1 MNRQQLLPDS
11 AHLPVIEDLA
21 ALVLAAKPLMDV
33 RAPVEFHEGAFPRTT
48 NLPLMNDAE
57 RAAIGKR
64 YKEAGQDEAILLGLK
79 LVSGEQKAERIAA
92 WERFASEH
100 PDGALYCF
108 RGGLRSRIS
117 QQWLYAETGIA
128 YPRVAGGYKALRRYL
143 LDELASL
150 PQRYQAYVLSG
161 RTGSGKTKFLQTI
174 QQAIDLE
181 QLAKHRG
188 SAFGAMLRPQP
199 SQIDF
204 ENALATQ
211 LLQQLAK
218 GHTQLVFED
227 ESRNIGSIHLP
238 DSVFFSLRA
247 APLILLETSQAERL
261 ELTYQEYIPDML
273 QGFQQQLADPQQA
286 FSAFSRYLLTS
297 LAKVQKR
304 LGGVRYARALEQMH
318 LALAQQEKT
327 GEARLHQAWIEFLLT
342 DYYDPMYDYQI
353 SQKRE
358 RVVFVGDAQAVQEFL
373 ASRLM
378 V

>member
-11 AHLPVIEDLA
+11 DHLPVVEDLA
-21 ALVLAAKPLMDV
+21 SLVLTARPLMDV
-33 RAPVEFHEGAFPRTT
+33 RAPIEFQEGAFPYTT

-64 YKEAGQDEAILLGLK
+64 YKDAGQDEAVLLGLN
-79 LVSGEQKAERIAA
+79 LVSGEHKAARIAA
-92 WERFASEH
+92 WQQFALEH
-100 PDGALYCF
+100 PKGALYCF

-117 QQWLYAETGIA
+117 QQWLYTETGIA
-128 YPRVAGGYKALRRYL
+128 YPRVAGGYKAIRRYL
-143 LDELASL
+143 LDELVTL

-161 RTGSGKTKFLQTI
+161 RTGSGKTKFLQSL

-188 SAFGAMLRPQP
+188 SAFGAFVSPQP

-204 ENALATQ
+204 ENALAIN

-227 ESRNIGSIHLP
+227 ESRSIGSVHIP
-238 DSVFFSLRA
+238 ESIFFSLRA
-247 APLILLETSQAERL
+247 APLVLLEISAIERL
-261 ELTYQEYIPDML
+261 VLTYQEYIPDML
-273 QGFQQQLADPQQA
+273 EAFQQQLANSEQA
-286 FSAFSRYLLTS
+286 FTAFSQYLLTS

-304 LGGVRYARALEQMH
+304 LGGVRYAK
-318 LALAQQEKT
+318 ALAQMQIALSHQAKT
-327 GEARLHQAWIEFLLT
+327 GDGQLHQAWIEFLLN

-358 RVVFVGDAQAVQEFL
+358 RIVFTGNAQAVKEFL
-373 ASRLM
+373 ASRSIF
-378 V
+378 